1 MAATATP
8 SKVKVPRVRQ
18 PSPFRPAIKVTVSVH
33 KSTENFHGTAPEL
46 SAIISSALGS
56 EYAVRTISRTRNV
69 PGGKAAGPA
78 SLMVYVAPRGF
89 EFAKTGERGVRL
101 DAETASILRDIAA
114 QMGLDPNDS
123 ASIIAVAKALA
134 QKAATK

>member
-18 PSPFRPAIKVTVSVH
+18 PSPFRPTVKVTVSVH
-33 KSTENFHGTAPEL
+33 KSTDDFHGTAPEL
-46 SAIISSALGS
+46 SYILTEALGS
-56 EYAVRTISRTRNV
+56 AYAVRTISRTRKV
-69 PGGKAAGPA
+69 AGGKAAGPT

-101 DAETASILRDIAA
+101 DAETANLLRDIAS

-123 ASIIAVAKALA
+123 ASIVAIAKALA